1 MTLGVIPDELAAR
14 FWWKEEWRILP
25 VIEVHD
31 QHAACR
37 GSLPSEDAAPVLL
50 FSLVVSGQLELRRID
65 GWRKIGSVLS
75 QHTAVAA

>member
-1 MTLGVIPDELAAR
+1 MPDKATLGTFAFGLRDAR
-14 FWWKEEWRILP
+14 RYSRRARGPVLVEEEWRILP

-37 GSLPSEDAAPVLL
+37 GSLPSEDAA
-50 FSLVVSGQLELRRID
+50 LVD

-75 QHTAVAA
+75 QHTAVGA